1 MNTNLIPQRDPGCE
15 EEVLEG
21 EIVLYSASAAT
32 ALYLNESAALVWQLI
47 DGQRRIADI
56 ESLLAGAYPEA
67 ATLKADVIE
76 AIDALHSH
84 GVIHW

>member
-1 MNTNLIPQRDPGCE
+1 M
-15 EEVLEG
+15 
-21 EIVLYSASAAT
+21 
-32 ALYLNESAALVWQLI
+32 YLNESAALVWQLI

-67 ATLKADVIE
+67 ATLQADVIE
-76 AIDALHSH
+76 AIEALHSH